1 MNEFVVLNGEN
12 KEDEKCYIGITKN
25 SIVKSNITFSI
36 GDVLDI
42 DKAWEEFLKNYND
55 IKYSG
60 Y

>member
-1 MNEFVVLNGEN
+1 MERI
-12 KEDEKCYIGITKN
+12 KKMKN
-25 SIVKSNITFSI
+25 VITFSI

-42 DKAWEEFLKNYND
+42 DKAWEELLKNYND